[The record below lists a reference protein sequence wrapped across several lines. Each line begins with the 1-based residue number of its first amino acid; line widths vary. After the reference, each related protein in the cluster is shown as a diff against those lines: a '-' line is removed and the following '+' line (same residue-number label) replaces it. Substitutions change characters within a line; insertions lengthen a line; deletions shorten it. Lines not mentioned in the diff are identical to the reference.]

1 MGMRNVMNSKWF
13 IPTVSGV
20 VSFGG
25 GVAAGYFL
33 AKYRHVDAKQ
43 ELLEEKLDEA
53 TQKTQEFTE
62 LTLDFT
68 ETMEKA
74 VRRLD
79 EATVETRGRSTFVIN
94 AEDLDPEGGEKLVN
108 VFVNTDPEWDF
119 EAETAARVPG
129 KPYVIHRDEFF
140 GDELGWDS
148 QSTLTW
154 YAQDGVLTG
163 DRDEVIYNVGDYIG
177 DELRFGHGSGDPN
190 VFYVRNEKFHA
201 EYEVLCD
208 PGSYEI
214 NVLGGQVEQYMEDE
228 DLKHARCPGKFR
240 GD

>member
-1 MGMRNVMNSKWF
+1 MDIRNVINSRWF

-25 GVAAGYFL
+25 GVAVGYFL
-33 AKYRHVDAKQ
+33 TKYKKTNEDSETLAEK
-43 ELLEEKLDEA
+43 LEED
-53 TQKTQEFTE
+53 TQ
-62 LTLDFT
+62 LILDFG
-68 ETMEKA
+68 ETIEKA

-79 EATVETRGRSTFVIN
+79 EATVETRERSTFVIR
-94 AEDLDPEGGEKLVN
+94 ADDLEPEAGEKLVN
-108 VFVNTDPEWDF
+108 VFVNPDPEWDY

-154 YAQDGVLTG
+154 YSQDGVLTG
-163 DRDEVIYNVGDYIG
+163 DRDEVIYNYEDFIG
-177 DELRFGHGSGDPN
+177 DLRFGHGSGDPS
-190 VFYVRNEKFHA
+190 VFYVRNERLHA
-201 EYEVLCD
+201 EYEVLFD

-214 NVLGGQVEQYMEDE
+214 NVLGGQVEKTMEDE
-228 DLKHARCPGKFR
+228 DLRHARSPGKFR